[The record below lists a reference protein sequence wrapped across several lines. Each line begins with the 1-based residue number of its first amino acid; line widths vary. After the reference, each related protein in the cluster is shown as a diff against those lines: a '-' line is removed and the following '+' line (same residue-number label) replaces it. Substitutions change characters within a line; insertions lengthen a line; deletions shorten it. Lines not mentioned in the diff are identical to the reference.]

1 MTEVI
6 KFYGFVYFCCIIR
19 FYCKLCKVTPYDSFY
34 DLSEKLYDTAPIT
47 INPIYQVNTNYWVHT
62 TKPYKNNPK
71 DK

>member
-6 KFYGFVYFCCIIR
+6 KYIFVALLDFTVNSA
-19 FYCKLCKVTPYDSFY
+19 K
-34 DLSEKLYDTAPIT
+34 LSEKLYDTAPIT
-47 INPIYQVNTNYWVHT
+47 INQIYQVNTNYWVHT